1 MACEEIGHT
10 LMAYIDGELDGE
22 EEKRME
28 EHLAECAE
36 CAEEVRAYQEVRNLA
51 KGLRF
56 REPPPEFW
64 DEYPNG
70 VFDRLGRG
78 IGWILIIVSGVIL
91 ALFGLYCLWT
101 SDEPL
106 VEKGCISGLLLGLGI
121 LLWTVVRRRLREAK
135 TDPYKE
141 IIR

>member
-22 EEKRME
+22 EKTRME
-28 EHLAECAE
+28 NHLAECAE
-36 CAEEVRAYQEVRNLA
+36 CAEEVRAYEEVRDLA
-51 KGLRF
+51 KQLRL

-64 DEYPNG
+64 DEYPKG
-70 VFDRLGRG
+70 VFDRIGRG
-78 IGWILIIVSGVIL
+78 IGWILIIASGAVF

-101 SDEPL
+101 SGEPL
-106 VEKGCISGLLLGLGI
+106 VEKACITGLLLGFGI
-121 LLWTVVRRRLREAK
+121 LLWTVARRRVREAK